1 MRTALATIL
10 ATSLF
15 VSSALA
21 ADSATGPLAPGKA
34 AGVKQA
40 DIEEGGVLLWLGI
53 LGVAAGI
60 AVIASTTQGKGT
72 SAPVSTSS

>member
-1 MRTALATIL
+1 MRTAIAAIL

-21 ADSATGPLAPGKA
+21 ADSGTGPLAPGKP
-34 AGVKQA
+34 AGTKQA

-60 AVIASTTQGKGT
+60 AVIASTTQGKG
-72 SAPVSTSS
+72 SPAPVTTS